1 MQSQS
6 IGLALT
12 LTLLTGTLVALDLTD
27 ARTGS
32 TQRINSPRLSMSDG
46 LRAGRNEDVGTL
58 AIMPSSV
65 PGITIPKADIS
76 DGVFAVGSS
85 TGKEG
90 LDEEREGSNQED
102 DAEDASD
109 SPPSNADKA
118 NDFVLI

>member
-12 LTLLTGTLVALDLTD
+12 LTLLTGTLVALDLID

-32 TQRINSPRLSMSDG
+32 AQRINSQGLSMSRGLHDG
-46 LRAGRNEDVGTL
+46 RSEGVGAL
-58 AIMPSSV
+58 AIMPSNV
-65 PGITIPKADIS
+65 PGINIPKADIS

-102 DAEDASD
+102 DAEDATD
-109 SPPSNADKA
+109 SPPSNDEKA

>member
-1 MQSQS
+1 MQSHS
-6 IGLALT
+6 IGMALT
-12 LTLLTGTLVALDLTD
+12 LFLLTGALVALDLTD
-27 ARTGS
+27 VHTGSVARTIS
-32 TQRINSPRLSMSDG
+32 QTLAVSDG
-46 LRAGRNEDVGTL
+46 ANAL

-65 PGITIPKADIS
+65 SGIAIPKADIS

-90 LDEEREGSNQED
+90 LDEAHEVSHPED
-102 DAEDASD
+102 DFEDASD

>member
-1 MQSQS
+1 MQF

-27 ARTGS
+27 AATGS
-32 TQRINSPRLSMSDG
+32 KQQTISQASSLS
-46 LRAGRNEDVGTL
+46 RNVNAL

-65 PGITIPKADIS
+65 PGFAIPKADIS
-76 DGVFAVGSS
+76 NGVFAVGSS

-90 LDEEREGSNQED
+90 LDDGEHEVNVQD
-102 DAEDASD
+102 ADAEDATD
-109 SPPSNADKA
+109 TAASNAEKA